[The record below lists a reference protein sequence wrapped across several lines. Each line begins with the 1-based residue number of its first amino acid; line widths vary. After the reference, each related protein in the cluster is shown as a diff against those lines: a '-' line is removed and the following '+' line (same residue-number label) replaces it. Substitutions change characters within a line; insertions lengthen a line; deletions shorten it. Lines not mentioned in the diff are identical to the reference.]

1 MSKILKEILIE
12 GHKKLSP
19 SSVFACPH
27 SRFSVGRKKS
37 FVNAVRGQLGGSLDS
52 QLMRWKCR
60 ACGSWDVFAAVIG
73 EGQDGSCNE
82 RDRQVPSKDGFF
94 EASLSPGKKSGSK
107 DCEGVNPPC
116 VNQFKV
122 LRDMLVNYPS
132 SDGECSYHTNSP
144 STLRIPESPLNNVE
158 EGMDLLAR
166 SPGKGALV
174 YSQRK
179 KLEKAKFDVAVGSEL
194 ALLQD

>member
-1 MSKILKEILIE
+1 MAVVMSGIGRSLQRT
-12 GHKKLSP
+12 
-19 SSVFACPH
+19 VFLRPICLL
-27 SRFSVGRKKS
+27 
-37 FVNAVRGQLGGSLDS
+37 VRRVAL
-52 QLMRWKCR
+52 
-60 ACGSWDVFAAVIG
+60 
-73 EGQDGSCNE
+73 
-82 RDRQVPSKDGFF
+82 
-94 EASLSPGKKSGSK
+94 K
-107 DCEGVNPPC
+107 DCEGVNLTC

-122 LRDMLVNYPS
+122 VGDMLVNYPS
-132 SDGECSYHTNSP
+132 SDGECSSRTNSP
-144 STLRIPESPLNNVE
+144 SASRIPESPLNNVE